1 MVGVEEDRAVSGTDR
16 ERSDRVDIGF
26 DLILA
31 APIRE
36 LQVRIRVM
44 PTRDDEAWMRI
55 V

>member
-26 DLILA
+26 DLILV

-36 LQVRIRVM
+36 LQVRIG
-44 PTRDDEAWMRI
+44 
-55 V
+55 